1 MSEQNRIHK
10 FLWLLIESLTLDY
23 RTVTR
28 CKAILKR
35 GSFEFIIR
43 KYLIIM
49 KHFFVPF
56 TEGSSMK
63 CDGDRVYYDSR
74 YGIAGYQRILTT
86 HNYLLNLFAIRD
98 IDTVVDVGANVGYFS
113 LMCKKLYTNCTI
125 HAFEPVPD
133 AFRLLKLNVG
143 SSSKVYLYQQACGEK
158 SGTEQML
165 INEINKA
172 ESMISEV
179 GDLTVE
185 VVTLDQVLHNLCS
198 TSPNGLIDLLKIDVE
213 TFEQS
218 VLKGASNALA
228 KTRFLFL
235 EATCGDN
242 SRYTFTSLM
251 SNLMSD
257 NFEFQFIGFRNFER
271 KSDGRVEIMEMLF
284 VNRILENSS

>member
-1 MSEQNRIHK
+1 MSEKNRIHK
-10 FLWLLIESLTLDY
+10 FLWLLIESLTLDL

-35 GSFEFIIR
+35 GSFNLIIR

-49 KHFFVPF
+49 KHVFVPF
-56 TEGSSMK
+56 TEGSSMM

-86 HNYLLNLFAIRD
+86 HNYLLDLFMIRD

-113 LMCKKLYTNCTI
+113 LMCKKLYTKCTI

-133 AFRLLKLNVG
+133 MFRLLKLNIG
-143 SSSKVYLYQQACGEK
+143 SSSKVHLYQQACGEI

-172 ESMISEV
+172 ESMVSDA
-179 GDLTVE
+179 GNLTVQ
-185 VVTLDQVLHNLCS
+185 VVTLDEVLDKLCS
-198 TSPNGLIDLLKIDVE
+198 TSPTGLIDLLKVDVE

-218 VLKGASNALA
+218 VLRGASKTLS

-251 SNLMSD
+251 SNLVSETY
-257 NFEFQFIGFRNFER
+257 EFQFIGFRNFAR
-271 KSDGRVEIMEMLF
+271 KSDGPVEIMEMLF
-284 VNRILENSS
+284 VNRTLENS

>member
-1 MSEQNRIHK
+1 
-10 FLWLLIESLTLDY
+10 
-23 RTVTR
+23 
-28 CKAILKR
+28 
-35 GSFEFIIR
+35 
-43 KYLIIM
+43 M

-86 HNYLLNLFAIRD
+86 HNYLLNLFMIRD

-143 SSSKVYLYQQACGEK
+143 SSSRVHLYQQACGEK

-165 INEINKA
+165 INEVNKA
-172 ESMISEV
+172 ESMISGV

-185 VVTLDQVLHNLCS
+185 VVTLDQVLDNLCF
-198 TSPNGLIDLLKIDVE
+198 TNPTGLIDLLKVDVE

-218 VLKGASNALA
+218 VLKGARNTLS

-251 SNLMSD
+251 SHLVSD
-257 NFEFQFIGFRNFER
+257 DFDFQFIGFRNFGR
-271 KSDGRVEIMEMLF
+271 KSDGPVTIMEMLF
-284 VNRILENSS
+284 VNRVLENA

>member
-1 MSEQNRIHK
+1 MSEQSQFHK
-10 FLWLLIESLTLDY
+10 FMWLLIESLTLDF

-28 CKAILKR
+28 CKVILKR
-35 GSFEFIIR
+35 GSFELIIR
-43 KYLIIM
+43 KYLIIL

-113 LMCKKLYTNCTI
+113 LMCKKRYTDCTI
-125 HAFEPVPD
+125 HAFEPMPD

-143 SSSKVYLYQQACGEK
+143 SSSKVHLYQQACGEK

-165 INEINKA
+165 INDTNKA

-185 VVTLDQVLHNLCS
+185 VVTLDQVLDKLCS
-198 TSPNGLIDLLKIDVE
+198 TNPTGLIDLLKVDVE

-218 VLKGASNALA
+218 VLKGASNTLS

-251 SNLMSD
+251 SNLVSD
-257 NFEFQFIGFRNFER
+257 DFEFQFIGFRNFGR
-271 KSDGRVEIMEMLF
+271 KSDGPVEIMEMLF
-284 VNRILENSS
+284 VNRILENS